1 MEQEERKIPFPQA
14 NDFNKIYL
22 LLNIEDER
30 KLKDKNFLMNY
41 VNLGTERQI
50 AYYLSA
56 CEFLGLI
63 DKDKNFTLSGKE
75 FRKSSVDLKLL
86 KLCRLIVS
94 LPVFGEVFFMKYLY
108 NEDLS
113 TDDITQLIGAIYGI
127 DNYEVCKRRTSTVL
141 KWIDWIENN
150 KLN

>member
-1 MEQEERKIPFPQA
+1 MEQEKRKIPFPQA

-56 CEFLGLI
+56 CEDGH
-63 DKDKNFTLSGKE
+63 SG
-75 FRKSSVDLKLL
+75 
-86 KLCRLIVS
+86 I
-94 LPVFGEVFFMKYLY
+94 
-108 NEDLS
+108 
-113 TDDITQLIGAIYGI
+113 
-127 DNYEVCKRRTSTVL
+127 
-141 KWIDWIENN
+141 
-150 KLN
+150 